1 MEESDSQHQPKL
13 KLLLTDYAESLKT
26 LASEAK
32 LSSRQVLKVLRVRD
46 RIQNELSQV
55 SQVDDESLA
64 NLVELDLELKQ
75 QADRIS
81 QAEHLDQLRQSLQP
95 PASAW
100 WWHLEPAAE
109 ASRSKLLSA
118 KFDWLWNVGTVAC
131 LVFATSFITQT
142 AKAFSTEGF
151 DFLGT
156 LSTISQGAGLAF
168 VAGGA
173 LTDKGRQA
181 VSRSL
186 SSVNIPPSLHAEAT
200 FAASLLLLGTTYS
213 INQNLHLAGNWYFAQ
228 GQRHEQQG
236 EGSQAFKAY
245 KRALN
250 FAPDDYKTQIALG
263 FLHEKLGNF
272 DQAIEEYKKG
282 VAFGIPE
289 FLNAQARAMLMGAL
303 QKNDWQG
310 GIDEKVI
317 READFLL
324 ERAARS
330 TQDFSSR
337 EVIKAGGRNPRLRA
351 DITINQA
358 ISKLAAIKPNQ
369 KLDEAVQARLRSP
382 ISDLLS
388 LKSDIQQSK
397 SKKTTDLTTA
407 STIGDNRAECYHQR
421 AYYIANQVDPSQVYG
436 VDLFVKNS
444 DRFYDCSAINF
455 SSSISTLTDRVFL
468 RNYKLPGKS
477 KLILGS
483 AVSGRTLSSG
493 DISALME
500 VIYFHAYDGT
510 VLLPAP
516 SQNSDNV
523 ILIKESK
530 RWLELS
536 SKLTTLIQ
544 KNYTQTSIY
553 GNPFSEI
560 KQQIIW
566 RFILGSKGQIL
577 GYFAYDSES
586 LAVGESQSFL
596 TEALEKNLLKQLG
609 TELKAGKPLEFADF
623 KVVLSPQGKILQLLP
638 WLAAYPAWNERCKQK
653 CKNLFLNPQ
662 VKAAFKSYTPNLNDP
677 AELGA
682 LEAVL
687 KAELNLVGIQDKGGI
702 YSDDSSIFKLRASS
716 DGQIIQYKAMNS
728 IAMQKFG
735 RNSPFGQD
743 LKSFQFPKLQKAP
756 YADFKWEA
764 RGIATQLTPW
774 SEQK

>member
-317 READFLL
+317 REAKNLL
-324 ERAARS
+324 ERASKS
-330 TQDFSSR
+330 TQDFSSF
-337 EVIKAGGRNPRLRA
+337 ETMNAGGRNPQLGI

-358 ISKLAAIKPNQ
+358 IGKLAAIKPNQ
-369 KLDEAVQARLRSP
+369 KLDKAVQARLRSP
-382 ISDLLS
+382 ISDLLY
-388 LKSDIQQSK
+388 LKSNIQRSK

-407 STIGDNRAECYHQR
+407 STIGDSRAECYHQR
-421 AYYIANQVDPSQVYG
+421 AYGMAEKVDPSQIYG
-436 VDLFVKNS
+436 VDSFVKLL
-444 DRFYDCSAINF
+444 DVYYACMPIMLG
-455 SSSISTLTDRVFL
+455 SSISTLTDRAFF
-468 RNYKLPGKS
+468 RNHNLPGES
-477 KLILGS
+477 EPTFG
-483 AVSGRTLSSG
+483 AVYSSRTLSSG
-493 DISALME
+493 NISALMAI
-500 VIYFHAYDGT
+500 VYLHGYYDKAG
-510 VLLPAP
+510 LDPPKNAGK
-516 SQNSDNV
+516 V
-523 ILIKESK
+523 ILIKEPE
-530 RWLELS
+530 RWLKLS
-536 SKLTTLIQ
+536 SKLSALIK
-544 KNYTQTSIY
+544 KNYAQTSNS
-553 GNPFSEI
+553 NPTSKI

-566 RFILGSKGQIL
+566 RFILSSEGQIL
-577 GYFAYDSES
+577 GYFAYDPES
-586 LAVGESQSFL
+586 LFVGQTQSFL
-596 TEALEKNLLKQLG
+596 TKALEKNLLKKLG
-609 TELKAGKPLEFADF
+609 TELEAGKPLEFADF
-623 KVVLSPQGKILQLLP
+623 KVVISPQGKILQLLP
-638 WLAAYPAWNERCKQK
+638 WSAAYPAWNERCKQK
-653 CKNLFLNPQ
+653 CKNLLLNSQ
-662 VKAAFKSYTPNLNDP
+662 VRAAFKSYTPDLSDP

-682 LEAVL
+682 LGAVL
-687 KAELNLVGIQDKGGI
+687 NARMSFVSLNIKGGL
-702 YSDDSSIFKLRASS
+702 YYDDPSIFKLKVSA
-716 DGQIIQYKAMNS
+716 DGQIIQYKAMNTTA
-728 IAMQKFG
+728 IQKFG
-735 RNSPFGQD
+735 SDSPFEQD

-756 YADFKWEA
+756 YADFKLEA
-764 RGIATQLTPW
+764 KGIATQLTPW
-774 SEQK
+774 SDPK